1 MFDVTP
7 DRYYHNDE
15 IDDRFERLYL
25 LRDQGKSLIVW
36 DRGLAAASGAR
47 DKVVMTLIVKLT
59 VSDNVTTVLVFS
71 W

>member
-1 MFDVTP
+1 MTP

-36 DRGLAAASGAR
+36 DLGDWGDGL
-47 DKVVMTLIVKLT
+47 KPEIKLMT
-59 VSDNVTTVLVFS
+59 S
-71 W
+71 